1 MLPADSQGL
10 TGAYMHPES
19 HMTEVTIGLGDVADA
34 VELSGF
40 AARTFGQTFGADN
53 NPDVL
58 CPGVW
63 EQSCRAIAFQPG
75 CCVEVLPPCA
85 TMAAS
90 DL

>member
-1 MLPADSQGL
+1 
-10 TGAYMHPES
+10 MHPES

-63 EQSCRAIAFQPG
+63 EQNWSSDCLSTGMLRRG
-75 CCVEVLPPCA
+75 PPP
-85 TMAAS
+85 
-90 DL
+90 LRYNGGL